1 MEYEELRKKHK
12 QEIIDG
18 LKRIYTDF
26 VFGDYSKEAFME
38 VLNIEIDNILF
49 YLKLL

>member
-1 MEYEELRKKHK
+1 MDYEELQEKHK

-26 VFGDYSKEAFME
+26 VFGDYSKETYIEMLKIE
-38 VLNIEIDNILF
+38 LDNIEF
-49 YLKLL
+49 YLSIL